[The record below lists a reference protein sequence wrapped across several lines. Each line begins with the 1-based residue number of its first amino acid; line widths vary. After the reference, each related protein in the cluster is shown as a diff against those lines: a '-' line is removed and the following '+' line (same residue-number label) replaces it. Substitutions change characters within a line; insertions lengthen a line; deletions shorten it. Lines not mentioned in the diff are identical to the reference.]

1 VLGPPS
7 KIPTDGGP
15 TKLVVRVVV
24 PIVSCE
30 YDRIEGD
37 RIEGDR
43 IEHTVDELVSAVAA
57 MLICAGCGIHR
68 DFIAITESEAR

>member
-30 YDRIEGD
+30 YD

-68 DFIAITESEAR
+68 DFIAITESEGR

>member
-15 TKLVVRVVV
+15 TKLVV

-30 YDRIEGD
+30 YD

-68 DFIAITESEAR
+68 DFIAITESEGR